1 MRATD
6 PASEN
11 PFRAGRGPVGATAN
25 EPAGSRSRAL
35 VPGERLSWDAA
46 FETSYADLCEYVLRF
61 VGSAEAAEDLVHDLF
76 LHLWES
82 DGARDSE
89 RITRAYL
96 FVSARNRALTYLRRR
111 RVAEAWIERVS
122 REEVPSA
129 VSPAYLHLD
138 RELDGVVAA
147 AIAELPERRRH
158 IFLLRRRDEMS
169 YEEIA
174 ERTGISIPTIKSHL
188 FRATL
193 FLRTKLL
200 PYLALAMCAWFAAVE
215 RGA

>member
-1 MRATD
+1 M
-6 PASEN
+6 N
-11 PFRAGRGPVGATAN
+11 PFAPGHSSIAAAID
-25 EPAGSRSRAL
+25 EPAGSRERASA
-35 VPGERLSWDAA
+35 PSERLSWESA
-46 FETSYADLCEYVLRF
+46 FEMCYADLCEYVLRF

-76 LHLWES
+76 LHLWEVQR
-82 DGARDSE
+82 ARDPE
-89 RITRAYL
+89 RLTRAYL
-96 FVSARNRALTYLRRR
+96 FVSARNRALAYLRRR

-129 VSPAYLHLD
+129 PSPAYLHLD
-138 RELDGVVAA
+138 RELDGIVAA

-158 IFLLRRRDEMS
+158 VFLLRRRDQMS

-174 ERTGISIPTIKSHL
+174 QQTGISVLTVKSHL

-193 FLRTKLL
+193 FLRARLL
-200 PYLALAMCAWFAAVE
+200 PYLALSVWLWVQAVS